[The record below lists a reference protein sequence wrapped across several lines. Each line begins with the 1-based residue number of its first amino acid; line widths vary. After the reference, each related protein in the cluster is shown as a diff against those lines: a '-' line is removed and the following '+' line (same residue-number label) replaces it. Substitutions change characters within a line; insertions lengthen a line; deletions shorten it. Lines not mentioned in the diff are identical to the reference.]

1 MANFNIKRLGE
12 DIRRE
17 ISAAVSGVKDPRV
30 AKGFVTITRVELT
43 NDMSYCKVW
52 VACMGGS
59 ERTAKAVE
67 GMTAAS
73 GYFKKQIAG
82 AVRMRK
88 IPELI
93 FQPDNSLEYSE
104 HIEDIIAHL
113 PKPAENPNGD
123 NAENSEEDG
132 NED

>member
-30 AKGFVTITRVELT
+30 ADGFVTITRVELT

-93 FQPDNSLEYSE
+93 FKPDNSLEYSE

-113 PKPAENPNGD
+113 PKYSSD
-123 NAENSEEDG
+123 NNSSDNNSEEGG
-132 NED
+132 NEE